1 LFIADL
7 FHNDT
12 LSFLGGKT
20 QYQDTS
26 LETEPETDFHIFVW
40 GWIKI
45 GGVLLLALAGAWW
58 QRPERPRKNFNK
70 ICFLGLHG
78 EI

>member
-20 QYQDTS
+20 HYKATS
-26 LETEPETDFHIFVW
+26 LETEPEMDFHIFVR
-40 GWIKI
+40 GWIDI
-45 GGVLLLALAGAWW
+45 WGGGGGCCLLW
-58 QRPERPRKNFNK
+58 
-70 ICFLGLHG
+70 LGPGGNAQKGQGKSLTKFVF
-78 EI
+78 

>member
-20 QYQDTS
+20 QYQATS
-26 LETEPETDFHIFVW
+26 LETEPETDFHIFVRWINIW
-40 GWIKI
+40 G
-45 GGVLLLALAGAWW
+45 GG
-58 QRPERPRKNFNK
+58 R
-70 ICFLGLHG
+70 GLSLVAMPG
-78 EI
+78 KAKEKV